1 MNIKKLFVTA
11 LAGLTLAA
19 CGQASQT
26 SSNSNQAAD
35 AKKEAK
41 TVKVGVN
48 AGNHDVW
55 DDVIK
60 RLKEKE
66 NINVEL
72 VEFTDYVQPNQA
84 LENGDVDLNSFQTII
99 Y

>member
-19 CGQASQT
+19 CGQGAQT

-41 TVKVGVN
+41 TVK
-48 AGNHDVW
+48 
-55 DDVIK
+55 
-60 RLKEKE
+60 
-66 NINVEL
+66 
-72 VEFTDYVQPNQA
+72 
-84 LENGDVDLNSFQTII
+84 
-99 Y
+99 

>member
-41 TVKVGVN
+41 TG
-48 AGNHDVW
+48 
-55 DDVIK
+55 I
-60 RLKEKE
+60 
-66 NINVEL
+66 
-72 VEFTDYVQPNQA
+72 
-84 LENGDVDLNSFQTII
+84 
-99 Y
+99 